1 MAYLG
6 PYNELKKLYCI
17 LLPEIRC
24 SDWNW
29 GKLFMVVIKCE
40 CVQKKKKRKKCYW
53 IVNLLFPPLCFIK
66 SLYLTS
72 LKIFNSSPSRR
83 IKWYRFLYIT
93 LKVFHSTAP
102 PTILIVVHLKPH
114 RVNCQK
120 HPTTSRLHYFTQAAD
135 LFQIHTSK
143 PPIIAKF
150 HPIFINSNISSLKM
164 FQITAMLEL
173 NLSSVTLYLNP
184 SINQ

>member
-135 LFQIHTSK
+135 SLSDTYFQTTNNCKI
-143 PPIIAKF
+143 P
-150 HPIFINSNISSLKM
+150 SNLYQLKYQ
-164 FQITAMLEL
+164 FSQNVSDHCHVGIKLVQRY
-173 NLSSVTLYLNP
+173 SVP
-184 SINQ
+184 